1 MQIYVVKPGD
11 TLYSIGRTLSLA
23 PGFLARYNGLQEPY
37 RLAVGQSLLAL
48 YPEKAVTVQAGDT
61 LSSIAASAGTDV
73 LSLFRMNP
81 NLSGSDRIYPGQI
94 LVTQLEQ
101 NRTRSAFVAGYAYP
115 YVQESVLRGILPF
128 TGALMPFTYGF
139 TPEGALVP
147 MDDERLLALA
157 EDYGVRPFLHLSTLT
172 AAGTFSAAQ
181 AAVVLRSET
190 LQRTLAEA
198 ALQKMQEKGYQGLDV
213 DFEYLGQELA
223 EAYAQFLTLL
233 HERLAPYGLPLIAA
247 LAPKTSADQPGT
259 LYEGHDYAA
268 VASACDAVLLAV
280 VTAESWQKIQKDLRR
295 KMQIDVPGTGIAFI
309 VPLSSIGG
317 KRALM
322 FLTEH
327 QSLTWKEESTL
338 KDTRYELLLVVANQ
352 GYTGSIMDAARTA
365 GAGGGTVIHAKGT
378 GMEGAAAFLGVEL
391 VNEKELVL
399 IVSRTSQKNT
409 IMKAIMEGANPK
421 AGAIVFS
428 LPVTDTAGLRLM
440 EEDEAQPEA
449 AL

>member
-115 YVQESVLRGILPF
+115 YVQESVLHGILPF

-190 LQRTLAEA
+190 LQRTLAET

-268 VASACDAVLLAV
+268 VASACDAVLLM
-280 VTAESWQKIQKDLRR
+280 T
-295 KMQIDVPGTGIAFI
+295 
-309 VPLSSIGG
+309 
-317 KRALM
+317 
-322 FLTEH
+322 
-327 QSLTWKEESTL
+327 
-338 KDTRYELLLVVANQ
+338 YEW
-352 GYTGSIMDAARTA
+352 GYTYGPPMAVAPIGAVRRVVEFALTQMEPGKILLGFPNYAYDWTLPFTA
-365 GAGGGTVIHAKGT
+365 GATRAQSIGNEAAPLLAAQYGSEIQFDEQAQTPYFTYQDEAGQPHEVWFEDARSALAKFGLLT
-378 GMEGAAAFLGVEL
+378 EYGLSGLGYWNFMRPFAAG
-391 VNEKELVL
+391 
-399 IVSRTSQKNT
+399 
-409 IMKAIMEGANPK
+409 
-421 AGAIVFS
+421 FS
-428 LPVTDTAGLRLM
+428 LQNYLFSIP
-440 EEDEAQPEA
+440 
-449 AL
+449 

>member
-48 YPEKAVTVQAGDT
+48 YPEKAVTVRAGDT

-81 NLSGSDRIYPGQI
+81 NLSGSDRIYPGQV

-181 AAVVLRSET
+181 AAVVLRSEA

-198 ALQKMQEKGYQGLDV
+198 ALQKDAGKGLSG
-213 DFEYLGQELA
+213 A
-223 EAYAQFLTLL
+223 WTWTLNIWAGSWRRRTRSSSTRPARACL
-233 HERLAPYGLPLIAA
+233 RPYGLPLIAA

-268 VASACDAVLLAV
+268 VASACDAVLLM
-280 VTAESWQKIQKDLRR
+280 T
-295 KMQIDVPGTGIAFI
+295 
-309 VPLSSIGG
+309 
-317 KRALM
+317 
-322 FLTEH
+322 
-327 QSLTWKEESTL
+327 
-338 KDTRYELLLVVANQ
+338 YEW
-352 GYTGSIMDAARTA
+352 GYTYGPPMAVAPIGAVRRVVEFALTQMEPGKILLGFPNYAYDWTLPFTA
-365 GAGGGTVIHAKGT
+365 GATRAQSIGNEAAPLLAAQYGAEIQFDEQAQTPYFTYQDEAGQPHEVWFEDARSALAKFGLLT
-378 GMEGAAAFLGVEL
+378 EYGLLGLGYWNFMRPFAAG
-391 VNEKELVL
+391 
-399 IVSRTSQKNT
+399 
-409 IMKAIMEGANPK
+409 
-421 AGAIVFS
+421 FS
-428 LPVTDTAGLRLM
+428 LQNYLFSIP
-440 EEDEAQPEA
+440 
-449 AL
+449 

>member
-115 YVQESVLRGILPF
+115 YVQESVLHGILPF

-157 EDYGVRPFLHLSTLT
+157 EDYGVRPFLRLSTLT

-268 VASACDAVLLAV
+268 VASACDAVLLM
-280 VTAESWQKIQKDLRR
+280 T
-295 KMQIDVPGTGIAFI
+295 
-309 VPLSSIGG
+309 
-317 KRALM
+317 
-322 FLTEH
+322 
-327 QSLTWKEESTL
+327 
-338 KDTRYELLLVVANQ
+338 YEW
-352 GYTGSIMDAARTA
+352 GYTYGPPMAVAPIGAVRRVVEFALTRMEPGKILLGFPNYAYDWTLPFTA
-365 GAGGGTVIHAKGT
+365 GATRAQSIGNEAAPLLAAQYGAEIQFDEQAQTPYFTYQDEAGQPHEVWFEDARSALAKFGLLT
-378 GMEGAAAFLGVEL
+378 EYGLLGLGYWNFMRPFAAG
-391 VNEKELVL
+391 
-399 IVSRTSQKNT
+399 
-409 IMKAIMEGANPK
+409 
-421 AGAIVFS
+421 FS
-428 LPVTDTAGLRLM
+428 LQNYLFSIP
-440 EEDEAQPEA
+440 
-449 AL
+449 

>member
-48 YPEKAVTVQAGDT
+48 YPEKAVTVRAGDT
-61 LSSIAASAGTDV
+61 LSSIAASA
-73 LSLFRMNP
+73 
-81 NLSGSDRIYPGQI
+81 
-94 LVTQLEQ
+94 VTQLEQ

-139 TPEGALVP
+139 TPEGTLVP

-157 EDYGVRPFLHLSTLT
+157 EDYGVRP
-172 AAGTFSAAQ
+172 
-181 AAVVLRSET
+181 VVLRSET

-259 LYEGHDYAA
+259 LYEGYDYAA
-268 VASACDAVLLAV
+268 VASASDAVLLM
-280 VTAESWQKIQKDLRR
+280 T
-295 KMQIDVPGTGIAFI
+295 
-309 VPLSSIGG
+309 
-317 KRALM
+317 
-322 FLTEH
+322 
-327 QSLTWKEESTL
+327 
-338 KDTRYELLLVVANQ
+338 YEW
-352 GYTGSIMDAARTA
+352 GYTYGPPMAVAPVGAVRRVVEFALTQMEPGKILLGFPNYAYDWTLPFTA
-365 GAGGGTVIHAKGT
+365 GATRAQSIGNEAAPLLAAQYGAEIQFDEQAQTPYFTYLDEAGQPHEVWFEDARSSLAKYR
-378 GMEGAAAFLGVEL
+378 L
-391 VNEKELVL
+391 VTEYGLCGIGYWNFM
-399 IVSRTSQKNT
+399 R
-409 IMKAIMEGANPK
+409 P
-421 AGAIVFS
+421 F
-428 LPVTDTAGLRLM
+428 TAGFALLNAVFRL
-440 EEDEAQPEA
+440 EP
-449 AL
+449 

>member
-48 YPEKAVTVQAGDT
+48 YPEKAVTVRAGDT

-101 NRTRSAFVAGYAYP
+101 NRTHSAFVAGYAYP

-181 AAVVLRSET
+181 AAVVLQSET

-259 LYEGHDYAA
+259 LYEGYDYAA
-268 VASACDAVLLAV
+268 VASACDAVLLM
-280 VTAESWQKIQKDLRR
+280 T
-295 KMQIDVPGTGIAFI
+295 
-309 VPLSSIGG
+309 
-317 KRALM
+317 
-322 FLTEH
+322 
-327 QSLTWKEESTL
+327 
-338 KDTRYELLLVVANQ
+338 YEW
-352 GYTGSIMDAARTA
+352 GYTYGPPMAVAPIGAVRRVVEFALTQMEPGKILLGFPNYAYDWTLPFTA
-365 GAGGGTVIHAKGT
+365 GATRAQSIGNEAAPLLAAQYGAEIQFDEQAQTPYFTYQDEAGQPHEVWFEDARSALAKFGLLT
-378 GMEGAAAFLGVEL
+378 EYGLSGLGYWNFMRPFAAG
-391 VNEKELVL
+391 
-399 IVSRTSQKNT
+399 
-409 IMKAIMEGANPK
+409 
-421 AGAIVFS
+421 FS
-428 LPVTDTAGLRLM
+428 LQNYLFSIP
-440 EEDEAQPEA
+440 
-449 AL
+449 